1 MRCSPRTIE
10 LEEER
15 LNMDVGVLSRVL
27 NPAAVGGRLLI
38 TCRTYGTATARRPR
52 AGSGRAPAIVR

>member
-15 LNMDVGVLSRVL
+15 LNMDVGVLSRASIL
-27 NPAAVGGRLLI
+27 
-38 TCRTYGTATARRPR
+38 RPLEG
-52 AGSGRAPAIVR
+52 AC